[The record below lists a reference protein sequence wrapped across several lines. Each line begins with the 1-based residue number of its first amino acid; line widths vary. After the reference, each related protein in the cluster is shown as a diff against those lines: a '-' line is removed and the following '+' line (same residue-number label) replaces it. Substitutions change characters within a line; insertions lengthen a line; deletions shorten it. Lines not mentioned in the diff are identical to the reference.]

1 MEIAIW
7 TFILVIIFTVLKA
20 VKYEKNYYI
29 NNEKQLLER
38 YFEIKNINPDYRISY
53 LRDWESNALKAIEES
68 TKSKIN
74 KVIHL
79 KSIDNIK

>member
-7 TFILVIIFTVLKA
+7 TFIVFVLVALFKA
-20 VKYEKNYYI
+20 LKYENSNTIY
-29 NNEKQLLER
+29 NEKQLLKR
-38 YFEIKNINPDYRISY
+38 YFEIKSINPDYRISY
-53 LRDWESNALKAIEES
+53 LRDWESNAVKAIEES
-68 TKSKIN
+68 TKGKVN

>member
-29 NNEKQLLER
+29 HNEKQLLER

>member
-29 NNEKQLLER
+29 HNEKQLLER
-38 YFEIKNINPDYRISY
+38 YFEIKNINPDYRINY